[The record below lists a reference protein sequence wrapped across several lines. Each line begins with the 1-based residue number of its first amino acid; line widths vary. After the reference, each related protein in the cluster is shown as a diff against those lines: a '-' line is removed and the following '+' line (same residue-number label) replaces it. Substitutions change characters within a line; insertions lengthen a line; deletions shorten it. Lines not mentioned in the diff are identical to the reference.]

1 MNPLNVCKENIWTYR
16 QNRPSLIA
24 KDLEELYGIDRHESF
39 LILMARGVFKWF
51 SVRMDIIRLKNKMK
65 RSVRKAQEDIVD
77 YKYILRHLPKD
88 FLSERSSIAKR
99 LYHTKGYLKAKE
111 EDRAAIRKLCH
122 SERWQCP
129 PRDIE
134 IMGELK

>member
-24 KDLEELYGIDRHESF
+24 KDLAELYGIDRKESL

-51 SVRMDIIRLKNKMK
+51 AVRRDIIRLKNKMK
-65 RSVRKAQEDIVD
+65 VSVRKAQEDIVD

-88 FLSERSSIAKR
+88 LTSEIRSAVKN
-99 LYHTKGYLKAKE
+99 LYYTKGYLRAKE
-111 EDRAAIRKLCH
+111 EDRAALRKLCH

-134 IMGELK
+134 IMGEFK